1 MVGAGDEVGRRMR
14 IPIAVALG
22 GALGAVARYLMVG
35 RFEHWLGAGFPH
47 GTLTANVLGS
57 LLMGMLI
64 ELLALVWSPSPELRA
79 LLAVGLLGSFTTFS
93 GISLETL
100 LLFEAGAPGQA
111 ALYAFASVALSLIG
125 IYGGM
130 RLFRITLT

>member
-1 MVGAGDEVGRRMR
+1 MK

-35 RFEHWLGAGFPH
+35 WFGHWLGAGFPY

-57 LLMGMLI
+57 FLMGVLI
-64 ELLALVWSPSPELRA
+64 ELTALLWSPSQEMRA
-79 LLAVGLLGSFTTFS
+79 LLTVVLHGSYTTFS
-93 GISLETL
+93 GFSIETL

-111 ALYAFASVALSLIG
+111 ALYALASVLLSLTG
-125 IYGGM
+125 IFAGM
-130 RLFRITLT
+130 RLTWAALS

>member
-1 MVGAGDEVGRRMR
+1 MR

-35 RFEHWLGAGFPH
+35 GFEHWLGAGFPY

-79 LLAVGLLGSFTTFS
+79 LLTVGLLGSFTTFS
-93 GISLETL
+93 GLSLETL
-100 LLFEAGAPGQA
+100 LLFEAGTPGLA
-111 ALYAFASVALSLIG
+111 ALYALASVLLSLLAIFA
-125 IYGGM
+125 GM
-130 RLFRITLT
+130 RFARVALP

>member
-1 MVGAGDEVGRRMR
+1 MR

-35 RFEHWLGAGFPH
+35 RFEYWLGVGFPY

-57 LLMGMLI
+57 FLLGVSI
-64 ELLALVWSPSPELRA
+64 EIMALLWSPSPELRA
-79 LLAVGLLGSFTTFS
+79 LLTVGLLGSFTTFS
-93 GISLETL
+93 ALSLDTL

-111 ALYAFASVALSLIG
+111 ALYALASVLLSLIG
-125 IYGGM
+125 SFAGM
-130 RLFRITLT
+130 RLARVSLP